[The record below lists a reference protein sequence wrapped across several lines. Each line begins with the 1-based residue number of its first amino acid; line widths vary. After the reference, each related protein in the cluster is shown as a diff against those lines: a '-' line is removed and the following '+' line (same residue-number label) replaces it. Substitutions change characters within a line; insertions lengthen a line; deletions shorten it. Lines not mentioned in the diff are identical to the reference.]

1 MLTLDCCSSSQLRM
15 QILTGKMSTSMA
27 FGTTITQLL
36 ELVTAELGAGLV
48 VTHFL
53 WELIPT
59 WNFSACEKSPAACV
73 CCV

>member
-1 MLTLDCCSSSQLRM
+1 MLPLGCCSSSQLRA
-15 QILTGKMSTSMA
+15 QLLLGEMSTSVA

-36 ELVTAELGAGLV
+36 ELATAELGTGLV

-59 WNFSACEKSPAACV
+59 WNVSVYENSVSASLLC
-73 CCV
+73 